1 MRFSGIRDYWRH
13 WRFGQASGEPSNDEG
28 QRFPNLREFVY
39 IDQRSVRSLLA
50 STDSGRV
57 AAEQTD
63 RESNLNTNNYQAN
76 AGAGAGPVNIG
87 GGASRTS
94 QQGSETENV
103 YSFDLIQSKFTR
115 LYEHE
120 EITPKISLNTDEEYE
135 LQDGLELSELDR
147 GDVLELRGTI
157 QLHPLY
163 RVYRAIE
170 YIDTAAPDESIIAEG
185 DMQLIE
191 ESLGD
196 KIPIEIEANGLS
208 TDDSGDI
215 QENSDGDVL
224 NVVALLDESELW
236 TEPIQTLASSK
247 QFRVF
252 CRVEAIRSNWYP
264 MKLIRVLES
273 ISPNLAETYNKELE
287 AELQAAMN
295 AFEASVEASNERSG
309 GNKQKIR
316 NFAKF
321 LGERADISVEDTQI
335 DDVVDHADDEFSSDA
350 TVAFEREV
358 ELLKQTYD
366 SFTEIVSE
374 AAFSEDASS
383 LRSEY
388 RQEQMAQSQA
398 DGSERDFT
406 AHLEANV
413 IGIYW

>member
-1 MRFSGIRDYWRH
+1 
-13 WRFGQASGEPSNDEG
+13 
-28 QRFPNLREFVY
+28 
-39 IDQRSVRSLLA
+39 
-50 STDSGRV
+50 
-57 AAEQTD
+57 
-63 RESNLNTNNYQAN
+63 
-76 AGAGAGPVNIG
+76 VNIG